1 MAGELILHCGFALT
15 TALCGKVSVSY
26 DDSHEPH
33 FDSDKK
39 SSQYFFNSHL
49 RTHLSTVGLIRLHLS
64 FAEAFYVTCQNKIA
78 MLLQSLLRI
87 S

>member
-15 TALCGKVSVSY
+15 TALCGKVSVSH

-39 SSQYFFNSHL
+39 SSQYFFNSNL
-49 RTHLSTVGLIRLHLS
+49 RTHLSTVGLIRLHLN
-64 FAEAFYVTCQNKIA
+64 FAKAFHFE
-78 MLLQSLLRI
+78 
-87 S
+87 